1 MKLFPMLL
9 ANACQCEIDKRVP
22 HARKSQLHSLFQRG
36 NAFVIGGYSMFRV
49 FLLTKVTIIA
59 SNDKTRRSYRR
70 PRAPGF
76 FTTTAPL
83 ESPTPLGRIGQTQD
97 IATAAV
103 FLAFSDSALITGET
117 LYITSGLR

>member
-1 MKLFPMLL
+1 LLLLLQTRAAHRLRITIDVIVSTACPVTQENAGLMKLFPMLL

-76 FTTTAPL
+76 FTTTAP
-83 ESPTPLGRIGQTQD
+83 P
-97 IATAAV
+97 
-103 FLAFSDSALITGET
+103 
-117 LYITSGLR
+117 